1 MILYLLFWTYRWEKN
16 KAQHLLISIFF
27 LLSMVM
33 FILLGFIDV
42 IVGALMLAT
51 HLGLLHEWRIAIMG
65 AIYLIAKA
73 IALRKSFLSVLD
85 ILAGIYFILMML
97 GVRTF
102 LVYVFLLIMIYKF
115 VVSLMMRG

>member
-1 MILYLLFWTYRWEKN
+1 VILYLLFWTYRWEKN

-51 HLGLLHEWRIAIMG
+51 HLGLLHEWRIAFMG

>member
-1 MILYLLFWTYRWEKN
+1 
-16 KAQHLLISIFF
+16 
-27 LLSMVM
+27 M

-42 IVGALMLAT
+42 VVGALMLAT
-51 HLGLLHEWRIAIMG
+51 HLGMLHEWRIAIMG
-65 AIYLIAKA
+65 SIYLIAKA
-73 IALRKSFLSVLD
+73 IAMRGSFLSLLD